1 MDTAKMDE
9 KIINQ
14 INYDNYARLLRS
26 IHPRMV
32 DISVFDQDG
41 NTLWKGDNYLSSHNI
56 DFGAVGTA
64 VTRHH
69 LATGETLY
77 LCGIDTKEEIPK
89 VVIALLMP
97 ATQSAV
103 STQDISI
110 NEIVTAVARSIQ
122 TEIELQ
128 FALVTT
134 ESELNAMAAELT
146 ERYEELNLIYEA
158 DNNALRGVQS
168 QESLR
173 QLVNNC
179 TGYLN
184 VGMTALIIPDKNI
197 TIYDFNDE
205 NHIQNQA
212 GLIKNILCDCFDSM
226 KAKKQTIVINTIQ
239 NAIQY
244 NVFCE
249 IPQKLI
255 ITPVLTGEEEVIGV
269 LIIINNNWK
278 VDFTNSD
285 RNLLQVMAKKVSK
298 VIHDTYDDLTG
309 LINKHSF
316 EFNLKDAFSQVH
328 SQGLEHALLNIDLDR
343 FGVINETAGNEA
355 GDKLLRMV
363 SRTVCNMVRS
373 RDIVARL
380 GGDEFGV
387 LLESCPIQTAA
398 VVAKNI
404 RKEIAGLAFELE
416 GKKYNASVC
425 VGVVPI
431 NAESDS
437 AATILSTSEIARN
450 AAKERG
456 VNQIVIYE
464 QNDIDLL
471 RRRDEIKWVTRI
483 QSALRDS
490 RFQLH
495 SQLIKGFKRS
505 CDDHYE
511 ILLRMIDDGG
521 QLVFPD
527 QFLTAAEHFHLMPE
541 LDRWII
547 KNTIDNLLAN
557 TDYRQSPPCKVAINL
572 SGQSLCDEG
581 FQNYLRKQVRRLG
594 EYRHNLGF
602 EITESAAIANLMQAG
617 ELIDLLKSEGCS
629 FALDDFGTG
638 LSSFAYLQNLHVDY
652 LKIDGSFVRKIVEDP
667 VAKTMVTAINQVGQA
682 MGLQTIAEYAENDH
696 IITELKQIG
705 VDFGQGY
712 GIDKPKPFQLRL
724 EELTQHSLVTI
735 QCEKS

>member
-1 MDTAKMDE
+1 MDTAKMDK
-9 KIINQ
+9 KIVNQ

-26 IHPRMV
+26 IYPRIVSM
-32 DISVFDQDG
+32 SVFDQDG
-41 NTLWKGDNYLSSHNI
+41 NTLWKGDDYLSSHNI
-56 DFGAVGTA
+56 DFGTVSTA
-64 VTRHH
+64 VTRQH
-69 LATGETLY
+69 LVTGETLY
-77 LCGIDTKEEIPK
+77 LCGVETKDEIPH

-97 ATQSAV
+97 VSQSAV
-103 STQDISI
+103 STLETTT
-110 NEIVTAVARSIQ
+110 NEIINAVARSIQ
-122 TEIELQ
+122 TEIELK
-128 FALVTT
+128 FTLATT

-179 TGYLN
+179 TEYLN

-197 TIYDFNDE
+197 TIYDFNED
-205 NHIQNQA
+205 NHIQNLSS
-212 GLIKNILCDCFDSM
+212 LIKNILCDCFDRI
-226 KAKKQTIVINTIQ
+226 KIQKQTIVINTIQ
-239 NAIQY
+239 NAIKY
-244 NVFCE
+244 KVSCE
-249 IPQKLI
+249 VPQKLI
-255 ITPVLTGEEEVIGV
+255 LTPVQSGEEEVIGI

-343 FGVINETAGNEA
+343 FGVINETAGIEA
-355 GDKLLRMV
+355 GNELLRKV

-387 LLESCPIQTAA
+387 LLESCPMQTAA
-398 VVAKNI
+398 AVAGNI
-404 RKEIAGLAFELE
+404 RKEINGLAFEWE
-416 GKKYNASVC
+416 GKQYTTSVC

-431 NAESDS
+431 NTESDS
-437 AATILSTSEIARN
+437 IATILSTSEIARS

-456 VNQIVIYE
+456 VNQIVVYE

-495 SQLIKGFKRS
+495 SQLIKGFKKA

-511 ILLRMIDDGG
+511 ILLRMIDDDGN
-521 QLVFPD
+521 LVFPD
-527 QFLTAAEHFHLMPE
+527 QFLPAAEHFHLMPE

-557 TDYRQSPPCKVAINL
+557 TDYRQPPPCKVAINL
-572 SGQSLCDEG
+572 SGQSLCNEG
-581 FQNYLRKQVRRLG
+581 FQNFLRKQVRRLG
-594 EYRHNLGF
+594 EHRHMLGF
-602 EITESAAIANLMQAG
+602 EITESAAIANLMQAS
-617 ELIDLLKSEGCS
+617 ELIDLLKSDGCS

-638 LSSFAYLQNLHVDY
+638 LSSFAYLQNLDVDY

-667 VAKTMVTAINQVGQA
+667 VAKTMVSAINQVGQA
-682 MGLQTIAEYAENDH
+682 MGLQTIAEYAENDL
-696 IITELKQIG
+696 IITQLKQIG
-705 VDFGQGY
+705 IDFGQGY
-712 GIDKPKPFQLRL
+712 GIDKPKSFQLRL
-724 EELTQHSLVTI
+724 EELTQHSLGAI